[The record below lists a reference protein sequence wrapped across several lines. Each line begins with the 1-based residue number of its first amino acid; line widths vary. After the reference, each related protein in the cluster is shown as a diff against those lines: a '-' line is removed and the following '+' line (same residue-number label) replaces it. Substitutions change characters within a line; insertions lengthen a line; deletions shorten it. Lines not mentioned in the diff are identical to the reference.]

1 MLYARKELWFAY
13 ELERKALTFARFA
26 NANLRTQLAKANG
39 NKKHLRLRELGVR
52 LYSLAGTQKTV
63 SHDIMTMSKKRPR
76 KRL

>member
-1 MLYARKELWFAY
+1 MKFAIEQLRKF
-13 ELERKALTFARFA
+13 

-39 NKKHLRLRELGVR
+39 NKKHLRLSELGVR